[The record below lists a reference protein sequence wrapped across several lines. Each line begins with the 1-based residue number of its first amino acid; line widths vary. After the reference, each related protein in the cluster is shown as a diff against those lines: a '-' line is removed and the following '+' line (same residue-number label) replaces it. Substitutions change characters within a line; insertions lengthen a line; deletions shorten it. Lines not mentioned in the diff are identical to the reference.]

1 MTISE
6 KLQIIAEN
14 EEKVYD
20 AGYISGFNSAPK
32 IGKRFTTGTVIFT
45 TTQAQQTITHNLGVN
60 PTIFLMYAKINK
72 EDVNYGVEGEIG
84 NQGWFYAYRYFN
96 CKPYYPLLDFDYTAA
111 NSSDGGTITQTL
123 IAKTYAG
130 RQHFCF
136 ADARLAINVTD
147 TTIKTGYGASY
158 IYYPLNVEFEWIAIE

>member
-84 NQGWFYAYRYFN
+84 NQGWIYGYRYFN
-96 CKPYYPLLDFDYTAA
+96 CKPYYHLLDFNFSNA
-111 NSSDGGTITQTL
+111 SDGGTISQTL
-123 IAKTYAG
+123 TANTYVNKKN
-130 RQHFCF
+130 FCF
-136 ADARLAINVTD
+136 SNAPTLINVTD